1 MALIL
6 VAEDNQV
13 TAEIIR
19 VRLQHAGHEVVWA
32 ADGRQALDQLANT
45 RPDLVLL
52 DMMMP
57 EVDGSEFL
65 RIVKKD
71 AVLGSIPV
79 MVVSART
86 QEEDILEALAAGADD
101 YLTKPMSLRELLA
114 RVDRI
119 LAQGREPLRI
129 AVQGR
134 EGALTVGE
142 VVAANPGTTSV
153 RFHRDG
159 AQCYAIGESTRMTLS
174 SPSLPQA
181 IELAATVVSRTEADP
196 YRTYGLRIEREDDTE
211 REMATA
217 FLNLVG
223 SRGDHRVRF
232 DESEHIDVEV
242 FTQSQGESHILL
254 GTFEDISSSG
264 ARVILKDGAER
275 ILSRVDRFELR
286 FRLPSDS
293 DPLALTAD
301 IRHRAIAG
309 DAVAYGIRFV
319 PDRSPDFLEQQ
330 AQISDFVLGRMT

>member
-1 MALIL
+1 MAVIL
-6 VAEDNQV
+6 LAEDNEV

-19 VRLQHAGHEVVWA
+19 VRLQHAGHEVLWA
-32 ADGRQALDQLANT
+32 PDGRDALAQLART

-57 EVDGSEFL
+57 EVDGAEFL
-65 RIVKKD
+65 RIVKQD

-79 MVVSART
+79 MVVSARS

-134 EGALTVGE
+134 EGSVSVGE
-142 VVAANPGTTSV
+142 VVDANPGTTSV

-159 AQCYAIGESTRMTLS
+159 AQCFAIGESVKLTLS
-174 SPSLPQA
+174 SPSLPRA
-181 IELAATVVSRTEADP
+181 IELVARVISRNEADP
-196 YRTYGLRIEREDDTE
+196 FRTYGVRIDREGE
-211 REMATA
+211 SSQEMATA

-232 DESEHIDVEV
+232 DESEQIGVEV
-242 FTQSQGESHILL
+242 LTQSQGQSHVLL
-254 GTFEDISSSG
+254 GTLQDISMSG

-275 ILSRVDRFELR
+275 LLSPVDDFELR
-286 FRLPSDS
+286 FQLPGDF
-293 DPLALTAD
+293 DALTLTAN
-301 IRHRAIAG
+301 IRHRAECG
-309 DAVAYGIRFV
+309 DAVAYGIRFAS
-319 PDRSPDFLEQQ
+319 DGSPDFLAQQ
-330 AQISDFVLGRMT
+330 EQISDFIVGRIS

>member
-6 VAEDNQV
+6 IAEDNQV

-19 VRLQHAGHEVVWA
+19 VRLQHAGHEVLWA
-32 ADGRQALDQLANT
+32 ANGREALTQLAST
-45 RPDLVLL
+45 RPDLILL

-65 RIVKKD
+65 RIVKRD

-119 LAQGREPLRI
+119 LGQGREPLRI

-134 EGALTVGE
+134 EGSVTVGE

-159 AQCYAIGESTRMTLS
+159 AQCFAIGESVKLTLS
-174 SPSLPQA
+174 SPSLPHA
-181 IELAATVVSRTEADP
+181 IDLAATVFSRNETDP
-196 YRTYGLRIEREDDTE
+196 YRTYGVRIEREDDTAK
-211 REMATA
+211 EMATA

-223 SRGDHRVRF
+223 SRGDYRVRF
-232 DESEHIDVEV
+232 DESESIGIEV

-254 GTFEDISSSG
+254 GKLQDISSSG
-264 ARVILKDGAER
+264 ARVVLKDGAER
-275 ILSRVDRFELR
+275 ILCRADRFELR
-286 FRLPSDS
+286 FQLPNV
-293 DPLALTAD
+293 LEALTLTAD
-301 IRHRAIAG
+301 IRHRSVCG
-309 DAVAYGIRFV
+309 DAIAYGIRFA
-319 PDRSPDFLEQQ
+319 PDGSPDFLEQQ
-330 AQISDFVLGRMT
+330 EQISEFVLGRMA